1 VKKLLA
7 LAIVALVLGLAACS
21 QETEPATK
29 VTSTSA
35 TLHGDLSW
43 NDKQRSL
50 DWRWTWS
57 EDGGSTWDRTAWNA
71 VPRCSNNACSAHVTK
86 DVTGLRPD
94 SHYIFR
100 LVSRT
105 TDGRVYYGDS
115 NGLGSHDP
123 PYEYDSFDTPPAANG
138 YPSLAEIDF
147 DGDFDPGGEL
157 VGGRGG
163 WQQNVVGTDYPGEA
177 NIVTNRVAQG
187 SYAGKFTATGSS
199 RSRAELAKFATQSD
213 PEVAYEFLTY
223 VPSNAPFI
231 GSIIQHKQGGTAG
244 SCYNGGVS
252 IRDVDTRA
260 RLELVVVPD
269 CDNGDETEIRY
280 DLGTFPRDQWF
291 AIKVHEK
298 FANNGSLQAWVDTD
312 GPGPK
317 GYVQRLPT
325 TPEDTVGDPSVG
337 IKFRMG
343 LYGSPPQGTAV
354 WADGFH
360 LDCIS
365 RC

>member
-1 VKKLLA
+1 
-7 LAIVALVLGLAACS
+7 VLGLAACN
-21 QETEPATK
+21 QETEPATN

-35 TLHGDLSW
+35 TLHGDVIW
-43 NDKQRSL
+43 NDKQQSM

-57 EDGGSTWDRTAWNA
+57 KDGGSTWDRTVWYA
-71 VPRCSNNACSAHVTK
+71 VPPCSSNRCSAHVTK

-105 TDGRVYYGDS
+105 TDGHVFGDS

-138 YPSLAEIDF
+138 YPSLAEIDY
-147 DGDFDPGGEL
+147 DGDFDPGGHL
-157 VGGRGG
+157 VGGPGG
-163 WQQNVVGTDYPGEA
+163 WQHNVVGTDYPGEA
-177 NIVTNRVAQG
+177 SIVMNRVAQG
-187 SYAGKFTATGSS
+187 RYAAKFTATGSS
-199 RSRAELAKFATQSD
+199 RSRAELAKFEGQPN

-223 VPSNAPFI
+223 VPSSAPFI
-231 GSIIQHKQGGTAG
+231 GSIMQHKMGGG
-244 SCYNGGVS
+244 GSSCYNGGLS
-252 IRDVDTRA
+252 IRDAYVHPH
-260 RLELVVVPD
+260 LELVAVGD
-269 CDNGDETEIRY
+269 CDNGDETKIRY

-298 FANNGSLQAWVDTD
+298 FANNGSVQAWVDTD

-325 TPEDTVGDPSVG
+325 TPEDTVADLSVG
-337 IKFRMG
+337 IKFRLG
-343 LYGSPPQGTAV
+343 LYGDPPQGTAF